1 MTQDFFHKQDTLPN
15 LVTEEE
21 EVHIPEKIGPYKI
34 ETLLNK
40 GGMSW
45 LYLGIDPQTK
55 HPLAIKTLSP
65 AHLKDP
71 ASVERFLKESHIIAL
86 TNHPN
91 IVKLYGEGRWEDGL
105 YIAMEWIRGISLRQ
119 FLMQQSLSLKRS
131 LDIVLQVSY
140 ALRHLH
146 SHNVI
151 HRDLKPENILITE
164 DGEIKVIDFGIAQLG
179 LEKPVQPLFN
189 QQGIL
194 GTPNYMS
201 PEQKED
207 PSHVTF
213 ASDIYSLGII
223 AYELILGKLSYGVI
237 NISLLPKELRK
248 IITKALAV
256 SIEERYQNIT
266 DFIVDISRYLKSG
279 DIDKEK
285 PDQDQAKEILEIFEK
300 ASQSLSP
307 SVSIPW
313 TAADIGMAKLKSISL
328 FGLYYDL
335 FKLPDNSYL
344 IVIID
349 PLQQNLEN
357 LFSSASI
364 RGSLRAF
371 LPQFFPNTKQPF
383 QLVRWI
389 EALHE
394 FFKDDPFV
402 SRFACAC
409 LYLHPLRDQMIFF
422 NSGLSNLI
430 HVPEGA
436 EPRVLHNANP
446 LLGKEANPEFVST
459 SDNWNI
465 GDILVFHSLVA
476 EHRTSPSERTLM
488 EDHMKQLVQEDLFL
502 SAQPQAES
510 ILRKSQ
516 NISLFS
522 QSKHTKV
529 VISVQRIM

>member
-279 DIDKEK
+279 SRSG
-285 PDQDQAKEILEIFEK
+285 QR
-300 ASQSLSP
+300 
-307 SVSIPW
+307 
-313 TAADIGMAKLKSISL
+313 
-328 FGLYYDL
+328 
-335 FKLPDNSYL
+335 
-344 IVIID
+344 D
-349 PLQQNLEN
+349 P
-357 LFSSASI
+357 
-364 RGSLRAF
+364 
-371 LPQFFPNTKQPF
+371 
-383 QLVRWI
+383 
-389 EALHE
+389 
-394 FFKDDPFV
+394 
-402 SRFACAC
+402 
-409 LYLHPLRDQMIFF
+409 RDF
-422 NSGLSNLI
+422 
-430 HVPEGA
+430 
-436 EPRVLHNANP
+436 
-446 LLGKEANPEFVST
+446 
-459 SDNWNI
+459 
-465 GDILVFHSLVA
+465 
-476 EHRTSPSERTLM
+476 
-488 EDHMKQLVQEDLFL
+488 
-502 SAQPQAES
+502 
-510 ILRKSQ
+510 
-516 NISLFS
+516 
-522 QSKHTKV
+522 
-529 VISVQRIM
+529 